1 MQKAIV
7 EFDKAQKDVQGGL
20 RFVDII
26 FFPTGT
32 IVASGDNCSEQ
43 GSGRWLPK
51 PSDTFN
57 KFILMLKPSV
67 GYKDIPLLWIEM
79 VDVSKMIGFILP
91 DWIAD
96 ILPGEYPVHTKEGK
110 VEQNFKGG
118 VLKLVT
124 GDFELFKVPVPYLS
138 LIHI

>member
-1 MQKAIV
+1 M
-7 EFDKAQKDVQGGL
+7 
-20 RFVDII
+20 
-26 FFPTGT
+26 
-32 IVASGDNCSEQ
+32 
-43 GSGRWLPK
+43 PK

-96 ILPGEYPVHTKEGK
+96 ILPGEYPVHTKDGK

-124 GDFELFKVPVPYLS
+124 GDFELFKVPVPVSYTHLT
-138 LIHI
+138 LPTKA